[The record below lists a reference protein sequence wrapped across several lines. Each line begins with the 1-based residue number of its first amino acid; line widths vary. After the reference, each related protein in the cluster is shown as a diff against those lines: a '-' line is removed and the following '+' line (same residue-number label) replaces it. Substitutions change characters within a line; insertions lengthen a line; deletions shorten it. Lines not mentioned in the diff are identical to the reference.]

1 MTKHLL
7 LLFASCGL
15 LLFACQPK
23 ETIVRIQTSM
33 GDITVR
39 LYDET
44 PRHRDN
50 FLKLVGEGYFDST
63 LFHRVIPDFMIQG
76 GDPNSKQAPPGT
88 VLGGG
93 GPGYTIPAEIRF
105 PHVRGA
111 LAAARMPDQVNPQ
124 RESSGSQFFLVTG
137 TPQTDESLD
146 QWEQRLGTKYSP
158 EWRAQY
164 KAKGGTPQLDNQYTV
179 FGEVVAGLDVLDRI
193 AAVPRDA
200 NDRPLD
206 DLRMTSVRA
215 ER

>member
-1 MTKHLL
+1 MTKN
-7 LLFASCGL
+7 LFGL
-15 LLFACQPK
+15 LLIAALLLPACQKK
-23 ETIVRIQTSM
+23 ETIIRISTSM

-50 FLKLVGEGYFDST
+50 FLKLVEEGFFDST

-88 VLGGG
+88 MLGGG

-137 TPQTDESLD
+137 TPQTDESLN

-158 EWRAQY
+158 EWRALY

-215 ER
+215 DR